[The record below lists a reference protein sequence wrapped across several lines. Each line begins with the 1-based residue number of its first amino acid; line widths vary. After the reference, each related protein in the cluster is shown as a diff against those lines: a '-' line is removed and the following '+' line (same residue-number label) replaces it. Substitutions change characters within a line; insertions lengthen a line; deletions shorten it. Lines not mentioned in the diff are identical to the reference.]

1 MSEQLLKIL
10 YIILLLYGNI
20 ILSGSVELLCI
31 AYMSELAVFLTIF
44 LSGLLSTVDQ
54 LTTWNVRAISYS
66 PPSLLFLFTLC
77 GLSPIAANLN
87 LTTSNHLLP
96 YHSIPSIIAV
106 NMILAAA
113 SGGVV
118 AISIAVWAQVSQC
131 LHMTFSN
138 TISHVGITV
147 WIKIFKWEF
156 FYSNNLKNIFLQESF
171 YTWHFHLVVKKG
183 SPRRRSSCI
192 YLQSF

>member
-10 YIILLLYGNI
+10 YIILFLYGNI

-87 LTTSNHLLP
+87 LTASSHLLP
-96 YHSIPSIIAV
+96 YHAIPSIIAV

-131 LHMTFSN
+131 LHTTFSN
-138 TISHVGITV
+138 TISHVGITI
-147 WIKIFKWEF
+147 WMKTFKWEF
-156 FYSNNLKNIFLQESF
+156 FYGN
-171 YTWHFHLVVKKG
+171 
-183 SPRRRSSCI
+183 
-192 YLQSF
+192 